1 MPNTAKPHKQGD
13 IYFHSPCFD
22 GVASC
27 VLAWEFLEA
36 EEGWAIDR
44 LHPVN
49 YDFRRQWLR
58 TKISKRSA
66 VVDFLYHPDAVF
78 WVDHHLSTFLTKA
91 AKQSFQRRSN
101 SFLIYDSQAESCS
114 VLLWDRVRNSLA
126 PKRPDYPELVEW
138 SRRID
143 SADYASVEEAI
154 FGDHPALRINSSL
167 VGSEID
173 YSEKLV
179 RLLRT
184 HTLEQ
189 VAELPEVRNKT
200 ERVRSLMSSGLKLF
214 RRTAEVTRD
223 GIVMFDVDGKGSI
236 VSRYAP
242 FYFFPEA
249 RYSVGVTRGG
259 ERTKITAM
267 RNPWRDFRGV
277 KLGSIFT
284 GIGGGGH
291 ERVASSIL
299 PAGDS
304 RKAGSILTRIVSEI
318 RRCEQIQNRDSK
330 ELGDSSGI
338 KVGAG

>member
-1 MPNTAKPHKQGD
+1 MPSIARSHKQGD

-22 GVASC
+22 GIVSC

-66 VVDFLYHPDAVF
+66 VVDFLYHPDAIF

-91 AKQSFQRRSN
+91 AKQSFQRRSS

-114 VLLWDRVRNSLA
+114 VLLWDRVRDSLA

-154 FGDHPALRINSSL
+154 FGSHPALRINSSL
-167 VGSEID
+167 VGGEID
-173 YSEKLV
+173 YPEKLV

-189 VAELPEVRNKT
+189 VAKVPEVRNKT

-249 RYSVGVTRGG
+249 RYSVGLTRGENG
-259 ERTKITAM
+259 TKITAM
-267 RNPWRDFRGV
+267 RNPWRDFCGV

-291 ERVASSIL
+291 ERVASSLLPTGHRREEGNIL
-299 PAGDS
+299 M
-304 RKAGSILTRIVSEI
+304 RIISEI
-318 RRCEQIQNRDSK
+318 RRREQLQKGDSK
-330 ELGDSSGI
+330 QLNDSGRV
-338 KVGAG
+338 KAGAG